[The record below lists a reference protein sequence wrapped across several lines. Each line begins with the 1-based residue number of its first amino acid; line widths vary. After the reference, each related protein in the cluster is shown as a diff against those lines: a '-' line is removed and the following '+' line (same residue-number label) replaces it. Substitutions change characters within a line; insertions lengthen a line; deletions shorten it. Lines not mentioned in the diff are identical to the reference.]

1 MPEWMFFMTCMNQ
14 YSINQ
19 TFFCLFV
26 LVTCDLR
33 VRECNETAICFTQ
46 IDGFFRRFDPQ
57 LMKIHKQI
65 KSGKVGK
72 VRMVKTISRDP
83 PGMATKQYIET
94 SGMQLQ

>member
-1 MPEWMFFMTCMNQ
+1 MDVLHDLMNQ

-33 VRECNETAICFTQ
+33 VRERNETAICFTQ
-46 IDGFFRRFDPQ
+46 TDGLFRRFDPQ